1 MASGLIIPGVQVT
14 VVKEVLPQQL
24 APSGVLGLIGF
35 VEKPEQTEQ
44 NALKVTRAGS
54 WSRYIEAL
62 GRGSG
67 YSLPEARQALD
78 NGVSELVIS
87 PLPADAG
94 AIARVALAGDAD
106 KAAAFRVRLDKA
118 ATEASGLTADA
129 KKEWDRLKADTQSE
143 PAAVKA
149 AEERYRA
156 AKARSDEAAA
166 TRQKAADTTHDN
178 VGLGLV
184 ARAPGPWAN
193 GLIVRVADRDN
204 IDQSVSFD
212 LQLVRRTGGQEE
224 VLEVYRNVT
233 LASLTDANA
242 DTLRGSAFV
251 KVDPSKPIGWPRK
264 GDYPLA
270 GGQDASAADYAVA
283 LDRLRN
289 EPDVDMVLAA
299 VQDFSDLARVT
310 RIYGAVISHC
320 NAMNDECKG
329 RIGFGQVPKTG
340 SPDTH
345 VQLASNLVSDRFVLV
360 APNGVVGA
368 VTGLVGNLPY
378 FHSPTFKQL
387 SGLADLPPI
396 STEEQKALLRGNV
409 VPVVLERGRG
419 TIVLRGLTTDGDQI
433 NIRRVADR
441 AVRLLKMIGDL
452 FIGLLN
458 NADGRTAL
466 KQKLVEAL
474 VQMEKDGAIVPS
486 TDGKDPAFK
495 VEVYSSQ
502 ADFALGIVR
511 VNMAVRPVRA
521 IDYIYATITVQV

>member
-35 VEKPEQTEQ
+35 TERAELTEQ
-44 NALKVTRAGS
+44 NELKVTRAGN
-54 WSRYIEAL
+54 WSRYVEVL
-62 GRGSG
+62 GRGSA

-87 PLPADAG
+87 PLPPNAG
-94 AIARVALAGDAD
+94 ATARAVHAGDETKAKAFRD
-106 KAAAFRVRLDKA
+106 LLTKEVRDATAAAD
-118 ATEASGLTADA
+118 DA
-129 KKEWDRLKADTQSE
+129 KKKWDALKAGTGTDATE
-143 PAAVKA
+143 LKA
-149 AEERYRA
+149 AEDRYTA
-156 AKARSDEAAA
+156 AKARQDAA
-166 TRQKAADTTHDN
+166 TAAQTAGSDISNDKAGVPFA
-178 VGLGLV
+178 

-193 GLIVRVADRDN
+193 GLVVRVSYRDN
-204 IDQSVSFD
+204 IDQSLSFD
-212 LQLVRRTGGQEE
+212 VQVLRRVAGREE
-224 VLEVYRNVT
+224 ILEVYRSQA
-233 LASLTDANA
+233 LASLTA
-242 DTLRGSAFV
+242 TLRGSSFV
-251 KVDPSKPIGWPRK
+251 KVDETKAVGWPK
-264 GDYPLA
+264 AGESTLA
-270 GGQDASAADYAVA
+270 GGQDASVADYAAA
-283 LDRLRN
+283 LDRLRD
-289 EPDVDMVLAA
+289 EADVDMVLAA
-299 VQDFSDLARVT
+299 VQDFSDLTRVT

-320 NAMNDECKG
+320 NALSDECKG
-329 RIGFGQVPKTG
+329 RIGFGQVPRTG
-340 SPDTH
+340 ASDTH
-345 VQLASNLVSDRFVLV
+345 AQLASNLVSDRFVLV

-378 FHSPTFKQL
+378 FHSPTFKRV
-387 SGLADLPPI
+387 SGLGDLPPI
-396 STEEQKALLRGNV
+396 STEDQKALLRGNV

-433 NIRRVADR
+433 NVRRVADR
-441 AVRLLKMIGDL
+441 AVRMLKMIGDL